1 MTAKTKLEA
10 FERFKAEFDRRC
22 EDVDAKTVHDLVQC
36 GVECRRLGAVA
47 ANEDETP
54 EIRLA
59 AAMRGL
65 DLAGFT
71 ARSAK
76 PYECDPS
83 ELSLPELYVALV
95 RIEAGF
101 A

>member
-1 MTAKTKLEA
+1 MTEKTEIL
-10 FERFKAEFDRRC
+10 ERFKKEYDSRV
-22 EDVDAKTVHDLVQC
+22 EHIDAKTLQDLVEC
-36 GVECRRLGAVA
+36 SIECRRLDAVV
-47 ANEDETP
+47 ANKDEAP

-65 DLAGFT
+65 DLAGIT
-71 ARSAK
+71 ARAAK
-76 PYECDPS
+76 PYECDLS
-83 ELSLPELYVALV
+83 ELSLPELYVAMA

>member
-1 MTAKTKLEA
+1 MTEKTEI
-10 FERFKAEFDRRC
+10 FERFKKEYDSRV
-22 EDVDAKTVHDLVQC
+22 EHIDVETVQELVQR
-36 GVECRRLGAVA
+36 GVECRRLDAVV
-47 ANEDETP
+47 ANEDEAP

-65 DLAGFT
+65 DLAGIT
-71 ARSAK
+71 ARAAK

-83 ELSLPELYVALV
+83 DLSLPELYVALA

>member
-1 MTAKTKLEA
+1 MTLEA
-10 FERFKAEFDRRC
+10 LKAEYDRRR
-22 EDVDAKTVHDLVQC
+22 VDPEAIQDLVNR
-36 GVECRRLGAVA
+36 GIECRYLDAVV
-47 ANEDETP
+47 ANKDEDP

-65 DLAGFT
+65 ALAGIT
-71 ARSAK
+71 ARAAK
-76 PYECDPS
+76 PFECEPS
-83 ELSLPELYVALV
+83 ELSLPELYVAMV

>member
-1 MTAKTKLEA
+1 VTEVAHEA
-10 FERFKAEFDRRC
+10 FERLKTEFDRRC
-22 EDVDAKTVHDLVQC
+22 VDAKAIQDLVEC
-36 GVECRRLGAVA
+36 GIECRRLDAVV
-47 ANEDETP
+47 ANEDEAP
-54 EIRLA
+54 EVRLA

-65 DLAGFT
+65 DLAGIT
-71 ARSAK
+71 ARAAK

-83 ELSLPELYVALV
+83 ELSLPELYVAMV

>member
-1 MTAKTKLEA
+1 MTELEA
-10 FERFKAEFDRRC
+10 FARLKAEFDRRC
-22 EDVDAKTVHDLVQC
+22 VDVKTVQDLVQC
-36 GVECRRLGAVA
+36 GVECQRLDAVA

-59 AAMRGL
+59 AAIRGL

-76 PYECDPS
+76 PYACDPS
-83 ELSLPELYVALV
+83 DLSLPELNVALA